1 MRKPVLLWI
10 LAFIITVASAYYQ
23 RVTGPT
29 YPVSGRIVLGSDEI
43 LYTLDRNHG
52 GESDASVVVHIGD
65 TTATGAVEWKRFKTN
80 DAWSSV
86 PMVRRGESL
95 SAFLPHQPPAG
106 KLQYRVRVLKG
117 GVSILLPAE
126 EGVVMRFKGDV
137 PLAVLIAHIIVI
149 FGAMLFST
157 RSGLE
162 YLAVQPRPM
171 TFAAVALVL
180 MAVGGMILGPIVQKY
195 AFDAYWTGWPFGE
208 DLTDNKTLVAL
219 LAWVA
224 AWVALRKA
232 QNPRAWVIGAAIITF
247 IVFLIP
253 HSLRGSELKYKEL
266 DAHPTPTQQPR

>member
-10 LAFIITVASAYYQ
+10 LAFIITVASVYYQ